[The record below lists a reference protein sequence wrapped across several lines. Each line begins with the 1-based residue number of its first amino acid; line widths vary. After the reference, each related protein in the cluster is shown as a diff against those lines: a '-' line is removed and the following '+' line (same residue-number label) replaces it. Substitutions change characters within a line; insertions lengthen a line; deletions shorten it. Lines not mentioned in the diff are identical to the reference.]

1 RWHDLYYRRSSSP
14 DRMPVPERMFRIAG
28 CWPGSLHFA
37 RDLSESQL
45 EKETTP
51 AGRRRGDRKAS
62 TPRPQGFGAWP
73 ERAGESVAAR
83 RPVLPVTKVWPAR
96 AGLGGGMKAR
106 WVTPVSCKPQRQVAT
121 YFRATAP
128 ACIKLRAETRKQ
140 KWPMQ
145 AKGHKFREPDAGT
158 PTTVVGMRCAPSA
171 EPRRSVWVPEKRA
184 SGKEPA
190 AVPVPIRR
198 ISLRSG

>member
-1 RWHDLYYRRSSSP
+1 MSSSRIGRWATPYLAAAGLARRRLTERPIPSTPFRAWRRRPRGRFRVRLAAKP

-28 CWPGSLHFA
+28 CKALSLHFA

-51 AGRRRGDRKAS
+51 AGRRRGDRKVS
-62 TPRPQGFGAWP
+62 TPRPQGFGARP

-106 WVTPVSCKPQRQVAT
+106 WVTPASCKPQRQVAT
-121 YFRATAP
+121 
-128 ACIKLRAETRKQ
+128 ISGQETRPVSFPGALTSGTIGPAWCQ
-140 KWPMQ
+140 LG
-145 AKGHKFREPDAGT
+145 AHRT
-158 PTTVVGMRCAPSA
+158 PTTVAG
-171 EPRRSVWVPEKRA
+171 VPA
-184 SGKEPA
+184 
-190 AVPVPIRR
+190 
-198 ISLRSG
+198 